1 MQVVL
6 TLFKR
11 APNSTH
17 VYKWLLFRSLAQ
29 GYTAGAARRLA
40 KTRQSGGSR
49 ILQVVERTTIFS
61 REPLVATLDLKK
73 VGTSSQNHSGRN
85 HDVVLCRDVANRL

>member
-6 TLFKR
+6 TLSKR

-17 VYKWLLFRSLAQ
+17 VYKLLFRSLAQ

-49 ILQVVERTTIFS
+49 ILQVVERSPIFS
-61 REPLVATLDLKK
+61 REPLVATLDWKK
-73 VGTSSQNHSGRN
+73 VETSSQNHSGR
-85 HDVVLCRDVANRL
+85 